1 MTISALHDVREISPR
16 LPSANPN
23 RPMAPAKLRILET
36 ADQLFT
42 SEGIRSVGIDRIIAE
57 SRVTKATF
65 YKHFGSKERLV
76 VDYTALCHERHV
88 AIVGEQP
95 DPIAKLDAIV
105 EIAVDR
111 IDEFG
116 FRGDRLLNAAA
127 EFPES
132 GSPVRRICRSH
143 QDWLIEV
150 ITDALAE
157 LGHPHPRDT
166 AAELLLARNGA
177 MAVGYLSDPL
187 EAKIALRRV
196 VDRAIAES
204 AAAKET
210 ASAAN

>member
-1 MTISALHDVREISPR
+1 MTIAALHDVREISPR

-36 ADQLFT
+36 ADELFT

-88 AIVGEQP
+88 AIVSALV
-95 DPIAKLDAIV
+95 DPVAKLDAIV

-132 GSPVRRICRSH
+132 GSPVRRICRTH
-143 QDWLIEV
+143 QDWLIET
-150 ITDALAE
+150 ISDALTE
-157 LGHPHPRDT
+157 LGHPRGRDT

-177 MAVGYLSDPL
+177 MAVGYLSDPI
-187 EAKIALRRV
+187 EAKEALRRV
-196 VDRAIAES
+196 VDRAITEATEAKPG
-204 AAAKET
+204 AAT
-210 ASAAN
+210 R